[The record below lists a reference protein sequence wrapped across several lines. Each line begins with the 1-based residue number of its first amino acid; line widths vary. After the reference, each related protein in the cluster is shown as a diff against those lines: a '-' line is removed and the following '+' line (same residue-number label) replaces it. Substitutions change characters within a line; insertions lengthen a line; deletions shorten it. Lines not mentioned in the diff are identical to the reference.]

1 MLSPRWKKVVRDIT
15 SNRARTILVIASIVV
30 GIFAVGVVLH
40 IRTVVISE
48 MQKAYSE
55 SNAAHATIFAGG
67 IDDDLLEV
75 IRRMPNIASVQGEKG
90 TSVTIEIAPDT
101 WVPLSIDVVPALQA
115 EMQINKILPIAKL
128 DGPEQR
134 NVAASQW
141 PGKDGILIERSALN
155 ATDALPSGLAVG
167 DTIRVQRA
175 DGKIR
180 SLTVS
185 GFGYDANVPPSSF
198 TGSATAY
205 VDEDTFARLGGSSTY
220 SAVALRVEGDNAQIS
235 DIEYVRA
242 IADSVA
248 DKIDKSGITVQR
260 VQVFRPGRLPLQ
272 DLFDA
277 ISLILTPLGVLALI
291 LGSFLVINTMSALM
305 SQQTRQIG
313 VMKAVGAKRAQVT
326 RMYLSAVIIYSLL
339 ALATAIPMTMFLAT
353 ALERFLGGFINL
365 TTPGYVMP
373 VNVLAV
379 QIGIGLLI
387 PLLAALWPVIRGTA
401 ISVREAIS
409 DFGVGRGQYG
419 TSRLDRLMA
428 MLQGVSQPVKISLRN
443 TFRRRARLVLT
454 LITLVMGGMIFM
466 TVGSVRSSLQGRV
479 EEVLAYNKFDIQVIF
494 GRAYRSNKIERELRA
509 IPGIDAIES
518 WSGGSAI
525 RVRPDG
531 TESDPISIT
540 ALPAD
545 STMIGPTMVS
555 GRWLV
560 PSDQNAIVLSQS
572 VLTDE
577 PDIALGDQVTLS
589 IEEKERLWTVV
600 GFAQTTEFGGSV
612 SAYVTDQ
619 YFAEITNRVAEASR
633 VLITLTSNAP
643 YSIDE
648 TAELLETHLEEA
660 GLDVGRVNTVA
671 RIRSFTSSFFNIIV
685 SLLLVMGILIASV
698 GALGLAGTMS
708 TNVLERTREIGVMR
722 AIGATDNAV
731 LRIVLV
737 EGVLIGILSWLVGAA
752 IAYPAGY
759 AMSNAVGLALFQ
771 SPLNYIFSGNGVT
784 QWLIIVLFL
793 AVVASYLPARNAS
806 RLTVRE
812 VLAYE

>member
-1 MLSPRWKKVVRDIT
+1 MLSPRWKKVTRDIT
-15 SNRARTILVIASIVV
+15 GNRARTILVIASIVV

-40 IRTVVISE
+40 IRTIVISE
-48 MQKAYSE
+48 MQTAYAE
-55 SNAAHATIFAGG
+55 SNAAHATIYAGG
-67 IDDDLLEV
+67 IDSDLLEV
-75 IRRMPNIASVQGEKG
+75 IRRMPQVALVQGEKG
-90 TSVTIEIAPDT
+90 TSVTVEIAPDT
-101 WVPLSIDVVPALQA
+101 WVPISIDAVPPAA
-115 EMQINKILPIAKL
+115 EMAINKILQVDRL
-128 DGPEQR
+128 DGPDQR
-134 NVAASQW
+134 NVTASTW
-141 PGKDGILIERSALN
+141 PGKDEILIERSALN
-155 ATDALPSGLAVG
+155 ATDALPPALAVG
-167 DTIRVQRA
+167 ETLNLQRA
-175 DGKIR
+175 DGKYR
-180 SLTVS
+180 TLTVS

-198 TGSATAY
+198 TGTASAF
-205 VDEDTFARLGGSSTY
+205 VDEDTFERLGGSSDY
-220 SAVALRVEGDNAQIS
+220 SAVALRVVGTDAQIA
-235 DIEYVRA
+235 DIEYVRT

-248 DKIDKSGITVQR
+248 DKIEKSGIAVQR

-277 ISLILTPLGVLALI
+277 ISLILTPLGVLALV

-326 RMYLSAVIIYSLL
+326 RMYLSAVVIYSLL
-339 ALATAIPMTMFLAT
+339 ALATAIPLTMLLAT

-373 VNVLAV
+373 TNVLLV
-379 QIGIGLLI
+379 QVGIGLMI

-409 DFGVGRGQYG
+409 DYGVGKGQYG
-419 TSRLDRLMA
+419 SSRLDRLMA
-428 MLQGVSQPVKISLRN
+428 TLQGLSQPVKISLRN
-443 TFRRRARLVLT
+443 TFRRRARLILT

-479 EEVLAYNKFDIQVIF
+479 EEVLAYNKFDIQVVF
-494 GRAYRSNKIERELRA
+494 GRAYRSNKIEPALRA
-509 IPGIDAIES
+509 IPGIAAIES
-518 WSGGSAI
+518 WSNGSAI
-525 RVRPDG
+525 RIRPDG
-531 TESDPISIT
+531 TESDPISVT

-545 STMIGPTMVS
+545 STMVGPTMVS

-577 PDIALGDQVTLS
+577 PDIALGSQVTLS
-589 IEEKERLWTVV
+589 IDDKERLWTVV

-612 SAYVTDQ
+612 SGYVTDR
-619 YFAEITNRVAEASR
+619 YFAAITNRVDEASR
-633 VLITLTSNAP
+633 VLITLAPDAP

-660 GLDVGRVNTVA
+660 GFVVGRVNTVA

-722 AIGATDNAV
+722 AIGATDDAV

-737 EGVLIGILSWLVGAA
+737 EGVLIGVLSWLVGAA

-771 SPLNYIFSGNGVT
+771 SPLTYIFSGNGVT
-784 QWLIIVLFL
+784 QWLVIVLFL
-793 AVVASYLPARNAS
+793 AIIASYLPARNAS